1 MGILS
6 TAGGNDELQLKM
18 FVWGFVLSIAIS
30 ILLPVV
36 YPAAPTTGYTIEDI
50 YEEREA
56 LETYTGESMVNQSP
70 FVLTHVYTPYV
81 AGDEYKTTADGWLY
95 GDELVDGENNP
106 YYVPSTASS
115 NQIGLTKGIHLEP
128 TAKSDVPLFQ
138 SDYKAAVSTKTL
150 KWYYTA
156 ADGQLNTLG
165 GIAQFFGADVYET
178 STQTLPAWNFS
189 GYRYEFDPML
199 RLNTTDGADLK
210 AVSDATLS
218 IVWYDLDGQEGI
230 SGGLVLYNNITNG
243 IVANY
248 TATEIIS
255 SYQASSAT
263 ATGYSLDFN
272 GTNVHMFI
280 QFDPDVKVNGQ
291 DLESAWTEGRWTVAF
306 TCASADAYLDITNSN
321 SFAGSVGN
329 IIDTYGKLMTLNL
342 PSISTEWNLV
352 LWAICIGPMAMAV
365 LLFLSRF
372 GIAGVGAGI
381 VGMVLTG
388 VSFI

>member
-1 MGILS
+1 MGLLS
-6 TAGGNDELQLKM
+6 ASGDDSLQLKM

-30 ILLPVV
+30 VLLPVM
-36 YPAAPTTGYTIEDI
+36 YPAAPSTGYTIEEI
-50 YEEREA
+50 YAEREA
-56 LETYTGESMVNQSP
+56 LEAYTGESMVNQAP

-95 GDELVDGENNP
+95 GDELTDGNGQP
-106 YYVPSTASS
+106 YFVPSTATD
-115 NQIGLTKGIHLEP
+115 NQIGMTKGIRLEP

-138 SDYKAAVSTKTL
+138 SDYKAAIATKNL

-156 ADGQLNTLG
+156 ADGSLNTLG

-218 IVWYDLDGQEGI
+218 IVWYDLDGAEGI

-248 TATEIIS
+248 TAAEIIAN
-255 SYQASSAT
+255 YQATSAT
-263 ATGYSLDFN
+263 ATSYSLDFE
-272 GTNVHMFI
+272 GTKVHMFI
-280 QFDPDVKVNGQ
+280 QMDPDVKVSGM
-291 DLESAWTEGRWTVAF
+291 DLETAWTEGRWTLAF
-306 TCASADAYLDITNSN
+306 TCASADAYMDITNSN

-329 IIDTYGKLMTLNL
+329 ILTTYSQLMTFNL
-342 PSISTEWNLV
+342 PNISTEYNLV
-352 LWAICIGPMAMAV
+352 LWAICVGPMAMAV

-372 GIAGVGAGI
+372 GIAGIGAGI
-381 VGMVLTG
+381 LGMVLTG

>member
-1 MGILS
+1 MGLLS
-6 TAGGNDELQLKM
+6 ASGDDSLQMKM

-30 ILLPVV
+30 VLLPVM
-36 YPAAPTTGYTIEDI
+36 YPAAPSTGYTIEEI
-50 YEEREA
+50 YAEREA
-56 LETYTGESMVNQSP
+56 LEAYTGESMVNQAP
-70 FVLTHVYTPYV
+70 FVLAHVYTPYV

-95 GDELVDGENNP
+95 GDELTDGNGQP
-106 YYVPSTASS
+106 YFVPSTATD
-115 NQIGLTKGIHLEP
+115 NQIGMTKGIRLEP

-138 SDYKAAVSTKTL
+138 SDYKAAIATKNL

-156 ADGQLNTLG
+156 ADGSLNTLG

-218 IVWYDLDGQEGI
+218 IVWYDLDGAEGI

-248 TATEIIS
+248 TAAEIIAN
-255 SYQASSAT
+255 YQATSAT
-263 ATGYSLDFN
+263 ATSYSLDFE
-272 GTNVHMFI
+272 GTKVHMFI
-280 QFDPDVKVNGQ
+280 QMDPDVKVSGM
-291 DLESAWTEGRWTVAF
+291 DLETAWTEGRWTLAF
-306 TCASADAYLDITNSN
+306 TCASADAYMDITNSN

-329 IIDTYGKLMTLNL
+329 ILTTYTQLMTFNL
-342 PSISTEWNLV
+342 PNISTEYNLV
-352 LWAICIGPMAMAV
+352 LWAICVGPMAMAV

-372 GIAGVGAGI
+372 GIAGIGAGI
-381 VGMVLTG
+381 LGMVLTG

>member
-1 MGILS
+1 MGLLS
-6 TAGGNDELQLKM
+6 ASGDDSLQMRM

-30 ILLPVV
+30 VLLPVM
-36 YPAAPTTGYTIEDI
+36 YPAAPSTGYTIEEI
-50 YEEREA
+50 YAEREA
-56 LETYTGESMVNQSP
+56 LEAYTGESMVNQAP
-70 FVLTHVYTPYV
+70 FVLAHVYTPYV
-81 AGDEYKTTADGWLY
+81 AGDEYRTTADGWLY
-95 GDELVDGENNP
+95 GDELTDGNGQP
-106 YYVPSTASS
+106 YFVPSTSTD
-115 NQIGLTKGIHLEP
+115 NQIGMTKGIRLEP

-138 SDYKAAVSTKTL
+138 SDYKAAVATKNL

-156 ADGQLNTLG
+156 ADGSLNTLG

-189 GYRYEFDPML
+189 GYRYELDPML

-218 IVWYDLDGQEGI
+218 IVWYDLDGAEGI

-248 TATEIIS
+248 TAAEIVAN
-255 SYQASSAT
+255 YQATSAT
-263 ATGYSLDFN
+263 ATSYSLDFE
-272 GTNVHMFI
+272 GTKVHMFI
-280 QFDPDVKVNGQ
+280 QMDPDVKVSGM
-291 DLESAWTEGRWTVAF
+291 DLETAWTEGRWTLAF
-306 TCASADAYLDITNSN
+306 TCASADAYMDITNSN

-329 IIDTYGKLMTLNL
+329 ILTTYTQLMTFNL
-342 PSISTEWNLV
+342 PNISTEYNLV
-352 LWAICIGPMAMAV
+352 LWAICVGPMAMAV

-372 GIAGVGAGI
+372 GIAGIGAGI
-381 VGMVLTG
+381 LGMVLTG

>member
-1 MGILS
+1 MGLLS
-6 TAGGNDELQLKM
+6 ASGDDSLQLKM

-30 ILLPVV
+30 VLLPVM
-36 YPAAPTTGYTIEDI
+36 YPAAPSTGYTIEEI
-50 YEEREA
+50 YAERQA
-56 LETYTGESMVNQSP
+56 LETYTGESMVNQAP

-95 GDELVDGENNP
+95 GDELTDGEGQP
-106 YYVPSTASS
+106 YFVPTTATG
-115 NQIGLTKGIHLEP
+115 NQIGMTKGIRLEP

-138 SDYKAAVSTKTL
+138 SDYKASIQTKAL

-165 GIAQFFGADVYET
+165 GIVQFFGGDVYET

-218 IVWYDLDGQEGI
+218 IVWYDLDGAEGI

-243 IVANY
+243 IVANF
-248 TATEIIS
+248 TAAEIIAN
-255 SYQASSAT
+255 YQATAAT
-263 ATGYSLDFN
+263 ATSYSLDFE
-272 GTNVHMFI
+272 GTKVHMFI
-280 QFDPDVKVNGQ
+280 QMDPDVKITGM
-291 DLESAWTEGRWTVAF
+291 DLETAWTEGRWTLAF

-329 IIDTYGKLMTLNL
+329 ILTTYTQLMTFNL
-342 PSISTEWNLV
+342 PNISAEYNLV
-352 LWAICIGPMAMAV
+352 LWAICVGPMAMAI

-372 GIAGVGAGI
+372 GIAGIGAGI
-381 VGMVLTG
+381 LGMVLTG

>member
-1 MGILS
+1 MGLLS
-6 TAGGNDELQLKM
+6 ASGDDSLQMRM

-30 ILLPVV
+30 VLLPVM
-36 YPAAPTTGYTIEDI
+36 YPAAPSTGYTIEEI
-50 YEEREA
+50 YAEREA
-56 LETYTGESMVNQSP
+56 LEAYTGESMVNQAP

-95 GDELVDGENNP
+95 GDELTDGNGQP
-106 YYVPSTASS
+106 YYVPSTATD
-115 NQIGLTKGIHLEP
+115 NQIGMTKGIRLEP

-138 SDYKAAVSTKTL
+138 SDYKAAIATKNL

-156 ADGQLNTLG
+156 ADGSLNTLG

-218 IVWYDLDGQEGI
+218 IVWYDLDGAEGI

-248 TATEIIS
+248 TAAEIIAN
-255 SYQASSAT
+255 YQATSAT
-263 ATGYSLDFN
+263 ATSYSLDFE
-272 GTNVHMFI
+272 GTKVHMFI
-280 QFDPDVKVNGQ
+280 QMDPDVKVSGM
-291 DLESAWTEGRWTVAF
+291 DLETAWTEGRWTLAF
-306 TCASADAYLDITNSN
+306 TCASADAYMDITNSN

-329 IIDTYGKLMTLNL
+329 ILTTYTQLMTFNL
-342 PSISTEWNLV
+342 PNISTEYNLV
-352 LWAICIGPMAMAV
+352 LWAICVGPMAMAV

-372 GIAGVGAGI
+372 GIAGIGAGI
-381 VGMVLTG
+381 LGMVLTG